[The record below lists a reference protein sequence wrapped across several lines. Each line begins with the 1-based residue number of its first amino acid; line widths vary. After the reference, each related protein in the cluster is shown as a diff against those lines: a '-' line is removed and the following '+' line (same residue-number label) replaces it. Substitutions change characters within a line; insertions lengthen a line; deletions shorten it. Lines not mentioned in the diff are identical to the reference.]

1 MKVDI
6 LDKGYIELVDTLGDD
21 LTPVNAARV
30 SFGGRSETFEDKDRK
45 LSKFLIK
52 HKHFSPFRHQHCMFI
67 IKAPEFVMRQWYKH
81 VVGIETTSNHPTKD
95 HAWNEISGRY
105 VPYEEFY
112 EPTEFRK
119 QSDDNKQ
126 ASDGL
131 IEDQKN
137 TKLLWT
143 SAQQHSISAYKEML
157 KRGMAKEQARSILPL
172 TVYTKVWWTASFQS
186 IMNFIEL
193 RDEPTSQVEIQEYAK
208 AMKRIMLKTFPE
220 TTKLWAE
227 IFLGGITPEEEYDIE
242 PDPSVLGKI

>member
-1 MKVDI
+1 MKIDV
-6 LDKGYIELVDTLGDD
+6 LDKGYIEVVDTLGSD

-30 SFGGRSETFEDKDRK
+30 SFGGRSDQFTDKDRK

-52 HKHFSPFRHQHCMFI
+52 HKHFSPFRHQHIQVI

-81 VVGIETTSNHPTKD
+81 VVGIETTSSHVTKD

-105 VPYEEFY
+105 VPYDEFY

-119 QSDDNKQ
+119 QSEDNKQ

-131 IEDQKN
+131 VDDQVTATIKWRTTQSN
-137 TKLLWT
+137 LIKTYNEFLD
-143 SAQQHSISAYKEML
+143 M
-157 KRGMAKEQARSILPL
+157 GMAREQARSILPL

-186 IMNFIEL
+186 VMNFIEL

-208 AMKRIMLKTFPE
+208 ALKEIMLEKFPE
-220 TTKLWAE
+220 TTKLWSE
-227 IFLGGITPEEEYDIE
+227 IYLD
-242 PDPSVLGKI
+242 

>member
-1 MKVDI
+1 MKIDV
-6 LDKGYIELVDTLGDD
+6 LDKGYIEVVDTLGDD

-30 SFGGRSETFEDKDRK
+30 SFDGFSETFTDKDRK

-52 HKHFSPFRHQHCMFI
+52 HKHHSPFRHQHCMFI
-67 IKAPEFVMRQWYKH
+67 LKAPEFVMRQWYKH
-81 VVGIETTSNHPTKD
+81 VVGIETTSAHVTKD

-105 VPYEEFY
+105 VPYDEFY

-131 IEDQKN
+131 IDEQVEATMYWRTTQNN
-137 TKLLWT
+137 TIETYNKLLN
-143 SAQQHSISAYKEML
+143 M
-157 KRGMAKEQARSILPL
+157 GMAKEQARSILPL

-208 AMKRIMLKTFPE
+208 VMKKIMLKTFPE
-220 TTKLWAE
+220 TTKLWSE
-227 IFLGGITPEEEYDIE
+227 TYW
-242 PDPSVLGKI
+242 K

>member
-1 MKVDI
+1 MKIDV
-6 LDKGYIELVDTLGDD
+6 LDKGYIEVVDKLGDD

-30 SFGGRSETFEDKDRK
+30 SFGGRSDTFEEKDRK

-52 HKHFSPFRHQHCMFI
+52 HKHFSPFRHQHVMFI

-81 VVGIETTSNHPTKD
+81 VVGIETTSAHVTKD

-105 VPYEEFY
+105 VPYDEFY

-119 QSDDNKQ
+119 QSEDNKQ

-131 IEDQKN
+131 VENQIKATMMWREAQTKTIE
-137 TKLLWT
+137 T
-143 SAQQHSISAYKEML
+143 YKELLDM
-157 KRGMAKEQARSILPL
+157 GMAKEQARSILPL

-193 RDEPTSQVEIQEYAK
+193 RDEPTSQVEIQEYARALK
-208 AMKRIMLKTFPE
+208 EIMLDIFPE
-220 TTKLWAE
+220 TTELWGE
-227 IFLGGITPEEEYDIE
+227 TYW
-242 PDPSVLGKI
+242 K

>member
-1 MKVDI
+1 MRVDV

-30 SFGGRSETFEDKDRK
+30 SFDGFSETFTEKDRK
-45 LSKFLIK
+45 LSKYLIK

-67 IKAPEFVMRQWYKH
+67 IKAPEFVMRQAYKH

-105 VPYEEFY
+105 VPYDEFY

-119 QSDDNKQ
+119 QSEDNKQ

-131 IEDQKN
+131 VENQKN
-137 TKLLWT
+137 AKKVWDMGQNVAISCYKQLLDMG
-143 SAQQHSISAYKEML
+143 I
-157 KRGMAKEQARSILPL
+157 AKEQARSILPL

-193 RDEPTSQVEIQEYAK
+193 RDEPTSQVEIQDYAK
-208 AMKRIMLKTFPE
+208 GLKDIMLETFPE
-220 TTKLWAE
+220 TTKPWSE
-227 IFLGGITPEEEYDIE
+227 IYLE
-242 PDPSVLGKI
+242 K

>member
-1 MKVDI
+1 MKLQV

-30 SFGGRSETFEDKDRK
+30 SFDGFSETFSDKDRK

-52 HKHFSPFRHQHCMFI
+52 HKHHSPFRHQHCMFI
-67 IKAPEFVMRQWYKH
+67 LKAPEFVMRQWYKH
-81 VVGIETTSNHPTKD
+81 VVGIETTSSHVTKD

-105 VPYEEFY
+105 VPYDEFY

-119 QSDDNKQ
+119 QSQDNKQ

-131 IEDQKN
+131 IKDQ
-137 TKLLWT
+137 
-143 SAQQHSISAYKEML
+143 ISATIKWRETQMKTIETYNQLLDMGVA
-157 KRGMAKEQARSILPL
+157 REQARSILPL

-193 RDEPTSQVEIQEYAK
+193 RDESTSQVEIQLYAK
-208 AMKRIMLKTFPE
+208 ALKEIMLQTFPE
-220 TTKLWAE
+220 TTKLWSE
-227 IFLGGITPEEEYDIE
+227 IYFEDDI
-242 PDPSVLGKI
+242 

>member
-1 MKVDI
+1 MKIDV
-6 LDKGYIELVDTLGDD
+6 LDKGYIEVVDKLGDD

-30 SFGGRSETFEDKDRK
+30 SFGGRSDIFEEKDRK

-52 HKHFSPFRHQHCMFI
+52 HKHFSPFRHQHVMFI

-81 VVGIETTSNHPTKD
+81 VVGIETTSAHITKD

-105 VPYEEFY
+105 VPYDEFY

-119 QSDDNKQ
+119 QSEDNKQ

-131 IEDQKN
+131 VDNQSHVKRIWEIGQRE
-137 TKLLWT
+137 
-143 SAQQHSISAYKEML
+143 AISAYEDML
-157 KRGMAKEQARSILPL
+157 ERGVAREQARSILPL

-193 RDEPTSQVEIQEYAK
+193 RDEKTSQVEIQEYAK
-208 AMKRIMLKTFPE
+208 VMKKIMLKTFPE
-220 TTKLWAE
+220 TTKLWSE
-227 IFLGGITPEEEYDIE
+227 VYW
-242 PDPSVLGKI
+242 K

>member
-1 MKVDI
+1 MKIDV
-6 LDKGYIELVDTLGDD
+6 LDKGYIEVVDKLGDD

-30 SFGGRSETFEDKDRK
+30 SFGGRSDTFEEKDRK

-52 HKHFSPFRHQHCMFI
+52 HKHFSPFRHQHVMFI

-81 VVGIETTSNHPTKD
+81 VVGIETTSAHVTKD

-105 VPYEEFY
+105 VPYDEFY

-119 QSDDNKQ
+119 QSEDNKQ

-131 IEDQKN
+131 VEDQIKATMMWREAQ
-137 TKLLWT
+137 TKT
-143 SAQQHSISAYKEML
+143 IETYKEVLDM
-157 KRGMAKEQARSILPL
+157 GMAKEQARSILPL

-193 RDEPTSQVEIQEYAK
+193 RDEPTSQVEIQEYARALK
-208 AMKRIMLKTFPE
+208 EIMLDIFPE
-220 TTKLWAE
+220 TTNLWGE
-227 IFLGGITPEEEYDIE
+227 TYW
-242 PDPSVLGKI
+242 K

>member
-1 MKVDI
+1 MKIDV
-6 LDKGYIELVDTLGDD
+6 LDKGYIEVVDTLGDD

-30 SFGGRSETFEDKDRK
+30 SFDGFSETFTDKDRK

-52 HKHFSPFRHQHCMFI
+52 HKHHSPFRHQHTMFI

-81 VVGIETTSNHPTKD
+81 VVGIETTSSHVTKD

-105 VPYEEFY
+105 VPYDEFY

-119 QSDDNKQ
+119 QSEDNKQ

-131 IEDQKN
+131 VDNQSHVQRIWQIGQREAI
-137 TKLLWT
+137 T
-143 SAQQHSISAYKEML
+143 AYEELL
-157 KRGMAKEQARSILPL
+157 KRGVAREQARSILPL

-193 RDEPTSQVEIQEYAK
+193 RDEPTSQVEIQEYAR
-208 AMKRIMLKTFPE
+208 AMKTIMLETFPE
-220 TTKLWAE
+220 TTKLWSE
-227 IFLGGITPEEEYDIE
+227 IYW
-242 PDPSVLGKI
+242 

>member
-1 MKVDI
+1 MKIDV
-6 LDKGYIELVDTLGDD
+6 LDKGYIEVVDKLGDD

-30 SFGGRSETFEDKDRK
+30 SFGGRSDTFEEKDRK

-67 IKAPEFVMRQWYKH
+67 LKAPEFVMRQWYKH
-81 VVGIETTSNHPTKD
+81 VVGIETTSSHVTKD

-105 VPYEEFY
+105 VPYDEFY

-131 IEDQKN
+131 IDEQVEATMYWRTTQNN
-137 TKLLWT
+137 TIETYNKLLD
-143 SAQQHSISAYKEML
+143 M
-157 KRGMAKEQARSILPL
+157 GMAKEQARSILPL

-193 RDEPTSQVEIQEYAK
+193 RDEPTSQVEIQEYAR
-208 AMKRIMLKTFPE
+208 AMKTIMLETFPE
-220 TTKLWAE
+220 TTKLWSE
-227 IFLGGITPEEEYDIE
+227 IYW
-242 PDPSVLGKI
+242 

>member
-1 MKVDI
+1 MKIDV
-6 LDKGYIELVDTLGDD
+6 LDKGYIKVVDSLGDD

-30 SFGGRSETFEDKDRK
+30 SFGGQSDEYTDKDRK

-52 HKHFSPFRHQHCMFI
+52 HKHFSPFRHQHAMFI

-81 VVGIETTSNHPTKD
+81 VVGIETTSSHVTKD

-105 VPYEEFY
+105 VPYDEFY
-112 EPTEFRK
+112 EPKEFRK

-131 IEDQKN
+131 VDDQVVASIYWGTAQNNVIETYN
-137 TKLLWT
+137 KLLDMGV
-143 SAQQHSISAYKEML
+143 A
-157 KRGMAKEQARSILPL
+157 REQARSILPL

-208 AMKRIMLKTFPE
+208 AMKKIVLTLFPE
-220 TTKLWAE
+220 TTKLWSE
-227 IFLGGITPEEEYDIE
+227 IYLDDNREQ
-242 PDPSVLGKI
+242 